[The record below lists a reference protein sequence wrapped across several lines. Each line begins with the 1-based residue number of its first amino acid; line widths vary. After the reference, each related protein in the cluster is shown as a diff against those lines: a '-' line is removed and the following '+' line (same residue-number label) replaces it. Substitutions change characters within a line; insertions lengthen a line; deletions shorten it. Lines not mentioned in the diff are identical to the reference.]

1 MSYEASGTSDQK
13 NKSSVDSGMTNKEM
27 PGKILGGYPS
37 KKSVEEIDRVNSPK
51 GRARAPGS
59 VRV

>member
-1 MSYEASGTSDQK
+1 MSYDKSPSKDQG
-13 NKSSVDSGMTNKEM
+13 NKSSVESGVVNKEM
-27 PGKILGGYPS
+27 PAKILGGYPT

-51 GRARAPGS
+51 GRTRAPGS

>member
-1 MSYEASGTSDQK
+1 MAYDSPQKDQG
-13 NKSSVDSGMTNKEM
+13 NKSSIDSGVTNKEM
-27 PGKILGGYPS
+27 PGKILGGYPG

-51 GRARAPGS
+51 GRSRAPGS